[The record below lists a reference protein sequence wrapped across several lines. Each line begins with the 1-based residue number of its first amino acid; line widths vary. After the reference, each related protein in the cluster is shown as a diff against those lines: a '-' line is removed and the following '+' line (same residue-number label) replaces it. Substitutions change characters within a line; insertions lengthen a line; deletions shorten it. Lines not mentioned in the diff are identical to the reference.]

1 MKSLDFKKII
11 LLVFVVLISYSNGIS
26 QSIFPESDAIWS
38 YHRYRNNSYDEEWLY
53 GLSGDTIIN
62 GVTYNKLY
70 ALNDTTLQIDE
81 NDIYVGGFRQ
91 EDKKLWFRP
100 GTYEYG
106 RLDRELLI
114 FDFGKNI
121 GEVILYDYQFFQSI
135 FWPDMRDSHI
145 EERNSSWE
153 ITDIQDSFWGRLFFV
168 GEQYIIVGEQYI
180 TGGGQYI
187 VEGVG
192 CLHGMLGGYFLA
204 LSCCPTYS
212 FKLACLKHKNE
223 IKYLDEGC
231 KTCFKTGSAAV
242 VNHSLNNISVYTN
255 RDESSIEI
263 EAGSSDL
270 PFTFELIDITG
281 RVLMQVPVD
290 TEYSSISYV
299 KQNGVS
305 LYRIRNNDVVMKTG
319 KLMTLNN

>member
-1 MKSLDFKKII
+1 MKKIEI
-11 LLVFVVLISYSNGIS
+11 KKTVLFALIVLISYSNGIS

-38 YHRYRNNSYDEEWLY
+38 YHRYSNDRYDEEWLY

-81 NDIYVGGFRQ
+81 MDIYVGGFRQ

-100 GTYEYG
+100 HSHGSDE
-106 RLDRELLI
+106 RFDREFLI
-114 FDFGKNI
+114 FDFGKNV
-121 GEVILYDYQFFQSI
+121 GEIITFDYRFFLSVYDREIIRTVFLDENYSSELY
-135 FWPDMRDSHI
+135 
-145 EERNSSWE
+145 N
-153 ITDIQDSFWGRLFFV
+153 IQDSFWGRLFFIAWDT
-168 GEQYIIVGEQYI
+168 YI
-180 TGGGQYI
+180 
-187 VEGVG
+187 EGIG
-192 CLHGMLGGYFLA
+192 SIYGMLGNNFDA
-204 LSCCPTYS
+204 PNCCVSYY

-223 IKYLDEGC
+223 IKYLDDDCE
-231 KTCFKTGSAAV
+231 TCFKTGNAAT

-299 KQNGVS
+299 KQNGFS
-305 LYRIRNNDVVMKTG
+305 LYRIRNNDVVLKTG